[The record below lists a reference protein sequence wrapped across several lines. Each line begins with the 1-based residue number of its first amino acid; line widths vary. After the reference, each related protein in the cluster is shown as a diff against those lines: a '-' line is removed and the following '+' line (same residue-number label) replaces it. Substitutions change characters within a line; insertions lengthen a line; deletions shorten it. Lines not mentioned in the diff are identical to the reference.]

1 MALGFFIVNEI
12 QNLDSRFRGNDRRG
26 GVMGALHLDEK
37 NFETEVLKSQL
48 PVLVDFWAEWCGP
61 CKMIGPIIDQL
72 SVELQGKMKM
82 VKVNVDESPQLAGQF
97 NVMSIPTLLIFKGGQ
112 PVDQIVGAMPKD
124 KLLAKLN
131 AHL

>member
-1 MALGFFIVNEI
+1 MSTV
-12 QNLDSRFRGNDRRG
+12 
-26 GVMGALHLDEK
+26 HLDDK
-37 NFETEVLKSQL
+37 NFEAEVLKSPL

-61 CKMIGPIIDQL
+61 CKMIWPIIDQL

-82 VKVNVDESPQLAGQF
+82 TKVNVDEAPELAGKF

-124 KLLAKLN
+124 RLLAKIN
-131 AHL
+131 PHLS